1 METYI
6 VAIAILAGVF
16 TFYMGYIDG
25 TSAIASSVATNAL
38 KPLPAF
44 LISTISMFIA
54 PIIVIVLMG
63 SDSVARTVGS
73 LVYTDAYLNISPNVG
88 FVFLLAALIAA
99 ILWAIVSL
107 ILVVPNSVSHTLL
120 GGIVGS
126 GIVIFSFNS
135 IDWSAVW
142 VKVIIMVFFAPIL
155 GLLIGFIMQKLFV
168 LLCSAWPRTI
178 KKAFKALQ
186 SINIVLLSISIAA
199 NNIQKTLGVYLL
211 AKVLC
216 SQGGLV
222 SFDSFEFSWWIV
234 VIFAFIQCL
243 GLIFGGEK
251 LINVIGYRLHRLST
265 VQSYVAQLSTIIIS
279 FASTFVGLPIS
290 TTQVVSSSI
299 MGVGAAEGISTV
311 SWKQGDKMIMSWIVT
326 FPASMIFGILVALLL
341 KAIIL

>member
-38 KPLPAF
+38 KPIPAF

-54 PIIVIVLMG
+54 PIVVIILMG

-73 LVYTDAYLNISPNVG
+73 LVYLEVYDYTAPNVG
-88 FVFLLAALIAA
+88 FVFILAALIGA

-120 GGIVGS
+120 GGIVGAA
-126 GIVIFSFNS
+126 IVVFSFDS
-135 IDWSAVW
+135 INWYAVW
-142 VKVIIMVFFAPIL
+142 IKVILMVFFAPMV
-155 GLLIGFIMQKLFV
+155 GLFIGFIMQKLFV
-168 LLCSAWPRTI
+168 RLCSAWPRTM

-211 AKVLC
+211 AVVLS
-216 SQGGLV
+216 SQDDLIT
-222 SFDSFEFSWWIV
+222 FDSFQFTWWIV
-234 VIFAFIQCL
+234 VLFSFMQCL
-243 GLIFGGEK
+243 GLVFGGDK

-299 MGVGAAEGISTV
+299 MGVGAAEGVSTV
-311 SWKQGDKMIMSWIVT
+311 SWKQGNKMIISWIVT

>member
-73 LVYTDAYLNISPNVG
+73 LVWLEVYDYTAPNVG
-88 FVFLLAALIAA
+88 FVFILAALIGA

-120 GGIVGS
+120 GGIVGAA
-126 GIVIFSFNS
+126 IVVFSFDS
-135 IDWSAVW
+135 INWYAVW
-142 VKVIIMVFFAPIL
+142 IKVILMVLFAPML
-155 GLLIGFIMQKLFV
+155 GLFIGFIMQKLFV
-168 LLCSAWPRTI
+168 RLCSAWPRTM

-211 AKVLC
+211 AVVLS
-216 SQGGLV
+216 SQDDLIT
-222 SFDSFEFSWWIV
+222 FDSFQFTWWIV
-234 VIFAFIQCL
+234 VLFSFMQCL
-243 GLIFGGEK
+243 GLVFGGDK

-299 MGVGAAEGISTV
+299 MGVGAAEGVSTV
-311 SWKQGDKMIMSWIVT
+311 SWKQGNKMIISWIVT

>member
-38 KPLPAF
+38 KPIPAF

-54 PIIVIVLMG
+54 PIVVIILMG

-73 LVYTDAYLNISPNVG
+73 LVFLEVYDYTAPNVG
-88 FVFLLAALIAA
+88 FVFILAALIGA

-120 GGIVGS
+120 GGIVGAA
-126 GIVIFSFNS
+126 IVVFSFDS
-135 IDWSAVW
+135 INWYAVW
-142 VKVIIMVFFAPIL
+142 IKVILMVFFAPML
-155 GLLIGFIMQKLFV
+155 GLFIGFIMQKLFV
-168 LLCSAWPRTI
+168 RLCSAWPRTM

-199 NNIQKTLGVYLL
+199 NNIQKTLGVYML
-211 AKVLC
+211 AVVLS
-216 SQGGLV
+216 SQDDLIT
-222 SFDSFEFSWWIV
+222 FDSFQFTWWIV
-234 VIFAFIQCL
+234 VLFSFIQCL
-243 GLIFGGEK
+243 GLVFGGDK

-299 MGVGAAEGISTV
+299 MGVGAAEGVSTV
-311 SWKQGDKMIMSWIVT
+311 SWKQGNKMIISWIVT